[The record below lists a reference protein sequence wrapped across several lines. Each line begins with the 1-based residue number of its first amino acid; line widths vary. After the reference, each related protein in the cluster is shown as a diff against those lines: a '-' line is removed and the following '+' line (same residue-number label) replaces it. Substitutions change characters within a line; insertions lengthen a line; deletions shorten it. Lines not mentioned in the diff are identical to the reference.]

1 MKLEN
6 ERTKTKR
13 CLSPRSQKAG
23 AKEGNPMAESILE
36 PRTSSG
42 TLEKEPLFPEEW
54 ISIAAYYIWKN
65 DGQPDGQ
72 DADYWER
79 AKAELTQLWKEGN
92 LPTGW
97 QSSDEER

>member
-1 MKLEN
+1 
-6 ERTKTKR
+6 
-13 CLSPRSQKAG
+13 
-23 AKEGNPMAESILE
+23 MAESNLE
-36 PRTSSG
+36 PKTDPG
-42 TLEKEPLFPEEW
+42 KLEKKPDFPEEW

-72 DADYWER
+72 DAAYWER
-79 AKAELTQLWKEGN
+79 AEAELMQLWKEGN

>member
-6 ERTKTKR
+6 NKNQTKR
-13 CLSPRSQKAG
+13 RSSPRQKKAR
-23 AKEGNPMAESILE
+23 AKEVSAMAESILE
-36 PRTSSG
+36 PKTDPG
-42 TLEKEPLFPEEW
+42 KVGKAPDFPEEW

>member
-1 MKLEN
+1 
-6 ERTKTKR
+6 
-13 CLSPRSQKAG
+13 
-23 AKEGNPMAESILE
+23 MAESILE
-36 PRTSSG
+36 PKTDPG
-42 TLEKEPLFPEEW
+42 KVGKAPDFPEEW
-54 ISIAAYYIWKN
+54 ISIAAYYNWKN